1 MFFRVANRLHDRIGL
16 LVTGAA
22 ALILLL
28 AGLWWGV
35 TTRNAIEEEI
45 TAATRVAEQWMTV
58 LVDEAKARDDT
69 AMLTDQLAAVG
80 RVRANSLEVR
90 DSEGRLRY
98 RSPGSTYKL
107 GRDAPDWFAAL
118 LMPAFE
124 PTVLDVDGLRLTL
137 IPDASRATLD
147 AWDGLVQVGGWALA
161 LLVVLG
167 LAVRHAINRT
177 LRPLVALET
186 ALEQTADGHFD
197 LRLPS
202 HGVAELD
209 RLAERYNRMADELDS
224 SLARNARLEQDQ
236 AFNQAL
242 QARLEEE
249 RRQIARELHDEIG
262 QSVTAVRAMAGA
274 ILQRSDEQP
283 GIHGSAQAILAM
295 TGQMQDGVRH
305 ILARLRRPEPL
316 PRGRLAAALVDYC
329 DHWSGLYPDIVL
341 EQDIDA
347 EPVALDEAFSLA
359 VLRVLQESLTNVAR
373 HANASRVEVH
383 ASCSDTHL
391 RLSISDDGQG
401 FAGPAGAERYGLTG
415 MRERVEALDGRLG
428 LERSPRGGA
437 LVTALLPLPKAP
449 AIAQRSPS
457 PQPNEGDEA

>member
-1 MFFRVANRLHDRIGL
+1 MVSRLHDRIGL

-22 ALILLL
+22 GLILLL

-45 TAATRVAEQWMTV
+45 TAATRVAEQWLTV
-58 LVDEAKARDDT
+58 LADEAEVRGDT

-118 LMPAFE
+118 LMPHFE
-124 PTVLDVDGLRLTL
+124 PTIRDIDGLRLTL

-147 AWDGLVQVGGWALA
+147 AWDDLVQVGGWALA

-186 ALEQTADGHFD
+186 ALEQTADGRFD
-197 LRLPS
+197 VRLPS

-236 AFNQAL
+236 AFHQAL
-242 QARLEEE
+242 QHRLEEE

-274 ILQRSDEQP
+274 ILQRSAEQP

-295 TGQMQDGVRH
+295 TSQMQDGVRH

-316 PRGRLAAALVDYC
+316 PRGRLASALVEYC

-341 EQDIDA
+341 EQAIRA
-347 EPVALDEAFSLA
+347 EPVSLDEDFCLA

-373 HANASRVEVH
+373 HAKATRVKVQ

-391 RLSISDDGQG
+391 DLSVSDDGEG
-401 FAGPAGAERYGLTG
+401 FAGHAGHDRYGLTG
-415 MRERVEALDGRLG
+415 MRERVEALGGHLD
-428 LERSPRGGA
+428 LERSIDGGA
-437 LVTALLPLPKAP
+437 QVSVLLPLPNRA
-449 AIAQRSPS
+449 AVDARSPAS
-457 PQPNEGDEA
+457 QPNDGDET